1 MVRKLYIS
9 GDAWNPDSQEAGTHT
24 GGNGNAGEVKNYEE
38 CPYSRELG
46 TRGIS
51 ICCFS
56 SMSRM
61 LYRGI
66 RMVVIPNAS
75 QKLLRV
81 EFESAS

>member
-51 ICCFS
+51 ICCFFHEPHAL
-56 SMSRM
+56 SRYTHGRYTQR
-61 LYRGI
+61 LAEAAEG
-66 RMVVIPNAS
+66 
-75 QKLLRV
+75 
-81 EFESAS
+81 